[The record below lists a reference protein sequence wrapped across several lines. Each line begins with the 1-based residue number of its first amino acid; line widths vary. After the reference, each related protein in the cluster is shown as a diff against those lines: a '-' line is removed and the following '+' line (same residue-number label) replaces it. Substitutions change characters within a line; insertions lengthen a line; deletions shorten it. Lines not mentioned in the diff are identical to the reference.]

1 MVYRDGPDP
10 ERDVVLFCGPGNV
23 GQMID
28 GNLMGHYWLEH
39 GRDIIDFSA
48 GDWHGDMIPELE
60 INLDPDDQSDLGPI
74 QWDVEP
80 SEYFWLPSKET
91 RPIRGE
97 ATPPL
102 GRPYYTGWAGP
113 PPSFWST
120 GLEGAETA
128 LDWKALA
135 AHFRLYCQHYDLRKV

>member
-48 GDWHGDMIPELE
+48 GDWRGDIIPELE
-60 INLDPDDQSDLGPI
+60 INLDPDDPSDLGPI
-74 QWDVEP
+74 QWDLLSHLIISGCARKRLSRSEVSPRHPWVE
-80 SEYFWLPSKET
+80 L
-91 RPIRGE
+91 I
-97 ATPPL
+97 TPA
-102 GRPYYTGWAGP
+102 GRDHCRAFGVRR
-113 PPSFWST
+113 
-120 GLEGAETA
+120 
-128 LDWKALA
+128 WKKLK
-135 AHFRLYCQHYDLRKV
+135 AHFFWIRKRWRRISGCTAKTMI